1 MSNPAALRQILVE
14 TANRLLKG
22 LRARMAKEA
31 KQVAFFKQLRI
42 LNPRRLCD
50 LSHNLRDYPELQLD
64 SLPGV
69 QDEWAAYVQTTFSDT
84 TGPTHLVEWWGSR
97 PLSAL
102 KDYVLFLITMVM
114 GMGSV
119 ERFFSFAKYTD
130 TDQQHGLDDTGRWQA
145 FMTQYNG
152 DLEERLE

>member
-1 MSNPAALRQILVE
+1 MSNLAALRQILVE

-42 LNPRRLCD
+42 LNPRCD
-50 LSHNLRDYPELQLD
+50 LSHNLRDYPELRLD

-69 QDEWAAYVQTTFSDT
+69 QDEWAAYVESILRDI
-84 TGPTHLVEWWGSR
+84 TGPTPLVEWWDSR
-97 PLSAL
+97 ASSAL

-114 GMGSV
+114 GTGRV

-130 TDQQHGLDDTGRWQA
+130 TDRRWMTMATG
-145 FMTQYNG
+145 T
-152 DLEERLE
+152 LS